1 MVQQFLC
8 TDTYTL
14 LTICYSFFFSN
25 YLKTLSYFINPEKT
39 LCIVS
44 LKVLRPAAMFPQ
56 TSLFSMLLS
65 SSSFPSC
72 CSLVAKSCLTFWN
85 PMDCSLPSSYIH
97 GISLA
102 RILDWVTISSSR
114 ESSWP
119 RDQICIIPEPLGK
132 SILSLSDLNNSH
144 SFSFPQNKM
153 INIFISQTVL
163 SSKMSEIQS
172 KLSWIDHLK
181 LYIFFKDFFLY
192 GPFLKSLSNLL
203 AILHQ
208 FYVSFFWL
216 QGMWNL
222 KVPQPEIKPAPPALE
237 GEKLTTRLPGK
248 SQTLQFLSA
257 SITILPNAAPP
268 PALFISPNER
278 T

>member
-1 MVQQFLC
+1 MAQKFLC
-8 TDTYTL
+8 TYTYSL
-14 LTICYSFFFSN
+14 LTICYSFFFPN

-72 CSLVAKSCLTFWN
+72 CSLVAKSCLTLWN

-102 RILDWVTISSSR
+102 RILGWVAISSSR

-132 SILSLSDLNNSH
+132 STLSLSDLNNSH

-181 LYIFFKDFFLY
+181 LYIFLKIFFIWTISEIFIKFVSNIASVLCFT
-192 GPFLKSLSNLL
+192 FLIARHVES
-203 AILHQ
+203 
-208 FYVSFFWL
+208 
-216 QGMWNL
+216 
-222 KVPQPEIKPAPPALE
+222 
-237 GEKLTTRLPGK
+237 
-248 SQTLQFLSA
+248 
-257 SITILPNAAPP
+257 
-268 PALFISPNER
+268 
-278 T
+278 